1 MSPMSLHEQMVS
13 KVAVVREYREGD
25 ALLHVLG
32 LLELIEL
39 SYKERL
45 ADVAAEDLHKVQGA
59 LRQAKS
65 LKEAIFGPPGSVPLL

>member
-1 MSPMSLHEQMVS
+1 MSPHEQMVA
-13 KVAVVREYREGD
+13 KVAAVREYREGD

-45 ADVAAEDLHKVQGA
+45 VDVTAEELPRVQSA
-59 LRQAKS
+59 FKQVNLLRRSIEGEQ
-65 LKEAIFGPPGSVPLL
+65 GVVPLLP

>member
-1 MSPMSLHEQMVS
+1 MRQMSIHEQMVA
-13 KVAVVREYREGD
+13 KVAAVREYREGD

-65 LKEAIFGPPGSVPLL
+65 LKEAIFGLPGSVPLL